1 MKAVSQKAVNIFIA
15 LLIAAVIGGI
25 VYWFWWG
32 ATRLDVIDRA
42 ADWTLDNVHT
52 GQQESF
58 YQTAGNRVKLVEFI
72 YINCPDICPATTLN
86 MTQIQEDLKKK
97 KLFGNDVVFVGVT
110 FDPTRDTPEVINDY
124 AKRMK
129 VDWSGWYFFRG
140 SEAEIKKVLKNYKIF
155 AEKTP
160 DGFYIHPTRSLF
172 LIDRK
177 NNVRKIYNMGDK
189 MNNGEILKDIVR
201 LTKE

>member
-1 MKAVSQKAVNIFIA
+1 MKAASQKAVNVLIA

-25 VYWFWWG
+25 AYWFWWG
-32 ATRLDVIDRA
+32 ATKLDIMDRA
-42 ADWTLDNVHT
+42 ANWTLDNVHS
-52 GQQESF
+52 GQRESF
-58 YQTAGNRVKLVEFI
+58 YQAAGDRVKLVEFI

-86 MTQIQEDLKKK
+86 MTKIQEELKRKN
-97 KLFGNDVVFVGVT
+97 LFGSDVVFVGVT

-129 VDWSGWYFFRG
+129 VDWSGWQFYRG
-140 SEAEIKKVLKNYKIF
+140 SESEIQNVLTDYKIF

-172 LIDRK
+172 LVDRE
-177 NNVRKIYNMGDK
+177 NNIRKIYNMGETMD
-189 MNNGEILKDIVR
+189 NAEILKDIVG